1 MPLHSPFWVEL
12 QKHFGAIRCSHTH
25 THSAAYTI
33 NICRTPH
40 IKTNRAFMIFKFVQR
55 KNKYIFRI
63 RRHSVP
69 SSMQKQYYFP
79 RSSGGYI
86 FDSIGLRKSDDA
98 KCFWCLIH
106 IFVQFP
112 PSAVVRSTSIS
123 LHLLKMD
130 LTFFSVSDISIF
142 PSFFY
147 KSFFVFASVRSLLFH
162 ESEKFYNT
170 SNVSSPILCYF
181 FWNVLP
187 VYPISPFPV
196 SWISVP
202 PIHSACPHTN
212 PHPHRV
218 YIQCH
223 CWRW

>member
-1 MPLHSPFWVEL
+1 
-12 QKHFGAIRCSHTH
+12 
-25 THSAAYTI
+25 
-33 NICRTPH
+33 
-40 IKTNRAFMIFKFVQR
+40 MIFKFVQR

-69 SSMQKQYYFP
+69 SSMQKQHYFP

-130 LTFFSVSDISIF
+130 PTFFSVSDISIF

-147 KSFFVFASVRSLLFH
+147 KSFFFLLLFVH
-162 ESEKFYNT
+162 
-170 SNVSSPILCYF
+170 CYSTKAKNF
-181 FWNVLP
+181 TIPRMYLLLYFA
-187 VYPISPFPV
+187 ISFEMFCQFIPYHHSQCPGLACHPFTAPA
-196 SWISVP
+196 
-202 PIHSACPHTN
+202 HTQTPHT
-212 PHPHRV
+212 HRV

>member
-130 LTFFSVSDISIF
+130 PTFFSVSDISIF

-147 KSFFVFASVRSLLFH
+147 KSFFFFCFCSFIVIPRERKILQYLECIFFYTLLFLLKCSASLSH
-162 ESEKFYNT
+162 ITIPS
-170 SNVSSPILCYF
+170 
-181 FWNVLP
+181 VLD
-187 VYPISPFPV
+187 
-196 SWISVP
+196 
-202 PIHSACPHTN
+202 
-212 PHPHRV
+212 
-218 YIQCH
+218 
-223 CWRW
+223 